1 MIFYWV
7 YILMFVVN
15 GNVVDIVFFVD
26 VFGSVGFDNV
36 DKMKEFVYLVVEK
49 FFIGR
54 IDDRVGFVFY
64 SLDL

>member
-1 MIFYWV
+1 
-7 YILMFVVN
+7 MFVVN

-49 FFIGR
+49 LFIGW

>member
-1 MIFYWV
+1 
-7 YILMFVVN
+7 MFVVN

-49 FFIGR
+49 VFIGR

>member
-1 MIFYWV
+1 M
-7 YILMFVVN
+7 LVVN

>member
-1 MIFYWV
+1 
-7 YILMFVVN
+7 MFVVN

-36 DKMKEFVYLVVEK
+36 DKLKEFVYLVVEK

>member
-1 MIFYWV
+1 
-7 YILMFVVN
+7 MFVVN